1 MAAVTSTRVIDGSR
15 DEVESA
21 VRAIVNRWPAVG
33 FAVAVIRDGRPA
45 TFLNHGVAEVMT
57 RTPVTEDTIFRVA
70 SLTKLFTAVAI
81 MQLVERGAV
90 DLDAPAGDHL
100 RAFHL
105 VPAHPGLSRPTVRHL
120 LTHTSGIPEVI
131 RLTDLL
137 HRGWGSFWSRPAVHS
152 VALGEPVPPL
162 AMVYRSGIPYVVEPG
177 TTFAYTNHGFA
188 TLGQIVED
196 VSGVPIERY
205 LRERVFEPLGMADTG
220 LGRSPGLEHRR
231 ATGYAIGRTGPAAVP
246 DREWVTRGA
255 SAVDSTAR
263 DLSRFAAA
271 LLGGGSL
278 EGVTVLGRETL
289 ATMLEPSFQPDPRVP
304 GMGLGFFRS
313 LIGGHRVVGHDGR
326 LPGFSTQLLL
336 APDDG
341 VAVIGLT
348 NGSSGA
354 TSWLPTELAS
364 LLRRLIGVAE
374 EPVRH
379 DIPHR
384 PETWKGI
391 CGRYALPPRIG
402 DLRGRLMLG
411 GGVEVFVRAGRP
423 MIRLR
428 VPIPALLRGVPLHPD
443 DEADPAVFRV
453 DLSALGMSTVHVV
466 FGREVGDTARAM
478 HTDLGNLSL
487 IERRDGTRRV
497 AIRRG
502 IAAATIAAGTVAAVR
517 AAQRAQVQER

>member
-1 MAAVTSTRVIDGSR
+1 MVAVTSAPAIDESR
-15 DEVESA
+15 DKLEVA
-21 VRAIVNRWPAVG
+21 VREIVNRWPAVG
-33 FAVAVIRDGRPA
+33 FAVAVLRDGRPA
-45 TFLNHGVAEVMT
+45 TFLNHGVAEVVA
-57 RTPVTEDTIFRVA
+57 RTPVSEDTVFRLA
-70 SLTKLFTAVAI
+70 SLTKLFTSVAI
-81 MQLVERGAV
+81 MQLVERGLV

-100 RAFHL
+100 RAYHL
-105 VPAHPGLSRPTVRHL
+105 LPAHPGLSRPTVRHL

-131 RLTDLL
+131 RLADLL
-137 HRGWGSFWSRPAVHS
+137 HPGWGSFGSRPAVHS
-152 VALGEPVPPL
+152 VALGEPIPPL
-162 AMVYRSGIPYVVEPG
+162 ATVYPSGIRYVVEPG

-196 VSGVPIERY
+196 VSGLPVERY
-205 LRERVFEPLGMADTG
+205 LRERIFEPLGMADTG

-231 ATGYAIGRTGPAAVP
+231 ATGYAIGHRGPAAVR

-263 DLSRFAAA
+263 DLARFAAA

-278 EGVTVLGRETL
+278 EGSTVLDRETL
-289 ATMLEPSFQPDPRVP
+289 ATMFEPSFRPDPRVP

-313 LIGGHRVVGHDGR
+313 LVGGHRFVGHDGR
-326 LPGFSTQLLL
+326 LPGFNTQLLL

-354 TSWLPTELAS
+354 TSWLPTELER
-364 LLRRLIGVAE
+364 LLRGLIGVPEA
-374 EPVRH
+374 PIRH

-384 PETWKGI
+384 PETWDGI

-411 GGVEVFVRAGRP
+411 GGVEVFVDAGRP
-423 MIRLR
+423 MLRLR
-428 VPIPALLRGVPLHPD
+428 VPMPALLRGVPLHPD
-443 DEADPAVFRV
+443 DPADPAVYRI
-453 DLSALGMSTVHVV
+453 DLSSFGMSTIRVV
-466 FGREVGDTARAM
+466 FGREVGGTARAI

-487 IERRDGTRRV
+487 IERRDGRRRV

-502 IAAATIAAGTVAAVR
+502 LAAAAIAAGTVVSIR
-517 AAQRAQVQER
+517 AAHRHG